1 MDEIQ
6 NLFLTALRAGLR
18 QERVN
23 WEQPMETEQWAE
35 LFQLAAEHKVLPM
48 IYEAVYACP
57 GARAADARLLA
68 AYKQQTVMAVMQQTR
83 KTSEFLALYAF
94 LRESGVTP
102 LVVKGIV
109 CRTLYP
115 KPDNRPSGDEDLLI
129 PAEEFPKC
137 HQALLDY
144 GMEVADPKA
153 DLDTAYEVP
162 YRKPGSPLYIELHK
176 CLFPPDSEAYGDLNR
191 FFADA
196 RPETLTVDGQEIAT
210 LAPTV
215 HLLYLICHALKHFLH
230 SGFGIRQVSDLVLYA
245 NRYGRNVDWQRLLDC
260 CREMHGEVF
269 AAALFRIGQRYLTF
283 DPEQA
288 EYPAAWRAIPVDEGP
303 LLEDLL
309 ASGVYG
315 DATMSRKHSSN
326 ITLDAVAAEKQ
337 GTHAAGL
344 RKTLFPTAKQ
354 LEGRYPYL
362 KDKPYLLPAAWMSR
376 WAQYGKETL
385 GHRDGNNRA
394 ADAMKIGSQRVELLR
409 QYGILRK

>member
-23 WEQPMETEQWAE
+23 WEQPMETERWAA

-57 GARAADARLLA
+57 SARAADARLLA
-68 AYKQQTVMAVMQQTR
+68 AYKQQTVLAVMQQTR
-83 KTSEFLALYAF
+83 KTSDFLALYAF

-129 PAEEFPKC
+129 PPEIFRKC

-153 DLDTAYEVP
+153 DLDTAYEAP

-176 CLFPPDSEAYGDLNR
+176 RLFPPDSEAYGDLNR

-196 RPETLTVDGQEIAT
+196 RPETLTVGGQEIAT
-210 LAPTV
+210 LLPTE

-385 GHRDGNNRA
+385 GHRDGSNRA
-394 ADAMKIGSQRVELLR
+394 ADAMKIGSRRVELLR

>member
-23 WEQPMETEQWAE
+23 WEQPMGTEQWAA

-48 IYEAVYACP
+48 IYEAVYACHS
-57 GARAADARLLA
+57 ARNADARLFA
-68 AYKQQTVMAVMQQTR
+68 AYKQQTVLAVMQQTR
-83 KTSEFLALYAF
+83 KTSEFLAMYAF

-115 KPDNRPSGDEDLLI
+115 MPDNRPSGDEDLLI
-129 PAEEFPKC
+129 PPEEFQKC
-137 HQALLDY
+137 HQAMLDY
-144 GMEVADPKA
+144 GMEVADPKTE
-153 DLDTAYEVP
+153 LDAAYEVP

-176 CLFPPDSEAYGDLNR
+176 RLFPPDSEAYGDLNR

-196 RPETLTVDGQEIAT
+196 QPETLTVDGQEIAT
-210 LAPTV
+210 LAPTE

-230 SGFGIRQVSDLVLYA
+230 SGFGIRQVSDLALYA
-245 NRYGRNVDWQRLLDC
+245 NRYGRNVDWQRLLNC
-260 CREMHGEVF
+260 CWEMHGEVF
-269 AAALFRIGQRYLTF
+269 AAAMFRIGWRYLTF
-283 DPEQA
+283 DPDQA
-288 EYPAAWRAIPVDEGP
+288 EYPAEWRAIQVDEGP

-362 KDKPYLLPAAWMSR
+362 KDKPYLLPAAWLSR

-385 GHRDGNNRA
+385 RHRDGSNRA
-394 ADAMKIGSQRVELLR
+394 ADAVKIGSQRVELLR